1 MFIDRL
7 SIEYLSGSAKSYQFT
22 VYIHMNLLNWVLC
35 KSNFD
40 KLKTPNSII
49 YSFLKTFIF
58 IVYITHSDTAKLR
71 YWELL

>member
-7 SIEYLSGSAKSYQFT
+7 SIEYLSDSAEPYKFT
-22 VYIHMNLLNWVLC
+22 VYIHMNLLNRVLC

-40 KLKTPNSII
+40 KLKKPNSII
-49 YSFLKTFIF
+49 YSFFKTFIL
-58 IVYITHSDTAKLR
+58 IVYSTHSYTAKLR